1 MKKILI
7 LAPLVLAAGAAAFY
21 LNREMRPEEY
31 AGKTTTAI
39 RGDLVTAVSA
49 TGTVEPNFKVEV
61 KSKASGEILSF
72 PFEPGDKVSAGQQL
86 LRLDPETEKRNV
98 ALARAD
104 LARAEAELEYARA
117 TLMERESK
125 LKRTRSLH
133 ERGLVAKEELEAA
146 EAAAA
151 TAAAR
156 VNEASAALRK
166 AELAVE
172 DAEERLSETVINSP
186 LDGVLIEK
194 SVERGQI
201 ISSGITS
208 FTGGTTLCVLADLS
222 LVFVMTLV
230 DETDIG
236 MAHEGQE
243 ARMTVDAYPEKVFEG
258 TVRRIYPMGEME
270 DNITFFKV
278 KVKAGADGARFLR
291 PGMTANVDLIV
302 DSRKDVLIVPD
313 ETIRRDDD
321 GKTYVYVLEKGRPS
335 PRKVTVGLTNGFETQ
350 VTEGLSEGERIL
362 LRPPPAA

>member
-7 LAPLVLAAGAAAFY
+7 LAPLVLAVGAAAFY
-21 LNREMRPEEY
+21 LNREMRPEER
-31 AGKTTTAI
+31 AGKTAMVI

-49 TGTVEPNFKVEV
+49 TGTVEPDFKVEV

-72 PFEPGDKVSAGQQL
+72 PFEPGDAVSAGQQL

-104 LARAEAELEYARA
+104 LARAKAELKYAKA

-125 LKRTRSLH
+125 LNRTRSLH
-133 ERGLVAKEELEAA
+133 GRGLVAKEELEAA

-156 VNEASAALRK
+156 VSEAAAALRK

-186 LDGVLIEK
+186 IDGILIEK

-208 FTGGTTLCVLADLS
+208 FTGGTTLCALADLS
-222 LVFVMTLV
+222 RVFVMTLV

-236 MAHEGQE
+236 KVFEGQE
-243 ARMTVDAYPEKVFEG
+243 ARMTVDAYPEKIFDGMVQ
-258 TVRRIYPMGEME
+258 RIYPVGEMK
-270 DNITFFKV
+270 DNITFFRV
-278 KVKAGADGARFLR
+278 KVEAGADGARFLR

-313 ETIRRDDD
+313 ETIRKDDD
-321 GKTYVYVLEKGRPS
+321 GKTYVYVLENGRAS
-335 PRKVTVGLTNGFETQ
+335 PREVAVGLTNGFETEI
-350 VTEGLSEGERIL
+350 TEGLFEGERIL
-362 LRPPPAA
+362 LRPPVEG